1 MNIKLGNIVYYFTKF
16 TGIRWIWK
24 KIHPNCNCDKRRE
37 EWNQIKFNRNGKT

>member
-24 KIHPNCNCDKRRE
+24 KIYPNCNCDKRRE
-37 EWNQIKFNRNGKT
+37 EWNQIKFNRNGRT